1 MQSCL
6 RNTSNSFHCFHFLFI
21 LIFIV
26 RMLIPSFY
34 FSMHR
39 FQQLCIIMQNF
50 LSMNLNLKSG
60 KAVEMVFLFLIACFY
75 NKMSHTHWTFVTQ
88 NHTSSLCFLLFLFS
102 KNKLLCY
109 TISSWG
115 KTSVISC
122 LTPGHWDTTS
132 KWHRLWTTQVHT
144 TGKRTKQTQIF
155 LGANWINN

>member
-50 LSMNLNLKSG
+50 LSMNLNFKM
-60 KAVEMVFLFLIACFY
+60 AVKRSKWCSYFLLLVFITKCHIHIGPLLCG
-75 NKMSHTHWTFVTQ
+75 T
-88 NHTSSLCFLLFLFS
+88 TSSLCFLLFLFS
-102 KNKLLCY
+102 KNKLLCC

>member
-34 FSMHR
+34 FSMNR

-60 KAVEMVFLFLIACFY
+60 KAVEMVLLFLIACFY
-75 NKMSHTHWTFVTQ
+75 NKMSHTHWTFVMR
-88 NHTSSLCFLLFLFS
+88 NHKFTVFSVVFIFKKQVTMLYHFLVRKDFCHILFDSWALRHHLQVTSFVNDTSAHYRE
-102 KNKLLCY
+102 KNKTNTDFFGCQLN
-109 TISSWG
+109 
-115 KTSVISC
+115 
-122 LTPGHWDTTS
+122 
-132 KWHRLWTTQVHT
+132 Q
-144 TGKRTKQTQIF
+144 
-155 LGANWINN
+155 